1 MKHFRLESCNMCPDH
16 VVGHCWHFETEMER
30 EFTEEDEKEIMEK
43 RFPDWCPLKDVK
55 EGDDVK

>member
-1 MKHFRLESCNMCPDH
+1 MCPDH